1 MDRVEFG
8 IKLEQI
14 NKLRDK
20 GDYEAAA
27 KVVDTI
33 EWRKVKKWSELAVA
47 EDVYER
53 AGRLKDARNIC
64 VYAYNRNLGGKRL
77 IYKLTEISI
86 AIDDLDEADDLY
98 NEFVEAAPRDTEK
111 YILMYKLNKARKV
124 PVERLIE
131 ILEEYKQSELDEQ
144 YEYELAELYAQA
156 GRIDECIRECDDL
169 ILWFNEGEYVEKALR
184 LKSRYSVLT
193 KSQKAK
199 LDMIEEYRAAGMEYS
214 TIAPEYDSEPDI
226 EHEEIK
232 EPEPEEEY
240 KVQEKDYSIYDT
252 QNIQAQLAESM
263 AKILGGINGESE
275 AGEEE
280 PSAELTAE
288 AEAEP
293 SVESEPETEVEPT
306 AEAEPEA
313 DNEPTVEA
321 EPEADNEP
329 SAELTAEAEAEPS
342 AESEPEAEVEQ
353 SAESETEQEVEP
365 ETEAEAEPSVEAE
378 PEEKYKDLYEGIDE
392 PTKEIRINT
401 HHWNRYK
408 SVMVDDTKDPMT
420 AELPLPEG
428 ALPKYIVEKSETEG
442 ETDTNP
448 EFIIEDFETI
458 IEKQEEPPVSEEP
471 EEPEVSGAEED
482 DEYMVKLVEET
493 GEPDDNRDENTAET
507 TESVEEAVRKA
518 VMEPEAAEE
527 SEVIDG
533 QMDIMQWMESV
544 QDIAESD
551 DADEAVTAEEEPE
564 ETESEEEPVDEQVSD
579 DAEEEPVDEEQMI
592 NDAAEDAIN
601 DIAARLMA
609 EVQEELD
616 AREKEEALTAVT
628 EEEYVDD
635 TKVTDAA
642 DEMTATVEEEA
653 ESEAEEAEPAEE
665 EPEAESTEESEEEPE
680 AELTEESE
688 EEPEEAEPAEEEAE
702 DDEDNDYALKSS
714 ERRYLQKY
722 LFINGMEETAA
733 EIINNKKREAPDG
746 TSAHGNIV
754 VVGRAKTNKTDFAID
769 LFKALHA
776 DDSNKKLRIAKT
788 NAAAVNSKSILASV
802 DKIKGTT
809 LIIENAGQ
817 LTKESARELVQVME
831 GDTDS
836 MLVIIT
842 GEDYS
847 INRLFAEVPRLSEM
861 FSYRVEV
868 RRYSVNEL
876 VAAAK
881 DYAREKGYII
891 GEKALLKLYLLIGE
905 VDTGD
910 AAKAIESIR
919 GIVDNAIEH
928 SGRKGRRR
936 SSKKNGGLIMLKDKD
951 FV

>member
-27 KVVDTI
+27 KVVETI
-33 EWRKVKKWSELAVA
+33 EWRKVKKWSELAIA

-98 NEFVEAAPRDTEK
+98 NEYVEAAPRDTEK

-156 GRIDECIRECDDL
+156 GRIDECVRECDDL

-184 LKSRYSVLT
+184 LKNRYAKLT
-193 KSQKAK
+193 KSQQAK
-199 LDMIEEYRAAGMEYS
+199 LDMMEEYRAAGMEYS
-214 TIAPEYDSEPDI
+214 TVMPEYDSEPDI
-226 EHEEIK
+226 EHEEVK
-232 EPEPEEEY
+232 EPEPQEEY

-263 AKILGGINGESE
+263 AKILGGINGP
-275 AGEEE
+275 GEEE
-280 PSAELTAE
+280 AVEPEITDPGEEAVEPEITEPAGIEEPSETTEFVEPEEDTWEELEE
-288 AEAEP
+288 AEEPEEQLEAEKKP
-293 SVESEPETEVEPT
+293 EEPEEAEEQPEVEKESEPDSIE
-306 AEAEPEA
+306 
-313 DNEPTVEA
+313 D
-321 EPEADNEP
+321 
-329 SAELTAEAEAEPS
+329 
-342 AESEPEAEVEQ
+342 
-353 SAESETEQEVEP
+353 
-365 ETEAEAEPSVEAE
+365 
-378 PEEKYKDLYEGIDE
+378 KYKDIYEGIDE

-401 HHWNRYK
+401 HHWNRYR
-408 SVMVDDTKDPMT
+408 SVMEDDTKEPMT
-420 AELPLPEG
+420 ADVPLPEG
-428 ALPKYIVEKSETEG
+428 ALPKYIVEKSEMEG
-442 ETDTNP
+442 EAGTNP

-458 IEKQEEPPVSEEP
+458 IEKQEEPVEE
-471 EEPEVSGAEED
+471 ESVAEAAEPEED
-482 DEYMVKLVEET
+482 DEYMVRLVTEDDEPQEEPET
-493 GEPDDNRDENTAET
+493 NETEPE
-507 TESVEEAVRKA
+507 ESVEEAVQKA
-518 VMEPEAAEE
+518 VSEPAEPEE

-533 QMDIMQWMESV
+533 QMDIMQWMESL
-544 QDIAESD
+544 QDTVVEDTPETDAET
-551 DADEAVTAEEEPE
+551 EAAEPE
-564 ETESEEEPVDEQVSD
+564 EIPD
-579 DAEEEPVDEEQMI
+579 DEQMI

-609 EVQEELD
+609 EVREELD
-616 AREKEEALTAVT
+616 ARAGEEAPTMIA
-628 EEEYVDD
+628 EEEYIDD
-635 TKVTDAA
+635 EADDAGEIMA
-642 DEMTATVEEEA
+642 DDEAEEEFSEEEIAAYEEEHSAAEDEMTAAVE
-653 ESEAEEAEPAEE
+653 
-665 EPEAESTEESEEEPE
+665 
-680 AELTEESE
+680 
-688 EEPEEAEPAEEEAE
+688 
-702 DDEDNDYALKSS
+702 EDNDNDYVLKPS

-722 LFINGMEETAA
+722 LFISGMEETAA
-733 EIINNKKREAPDG
+733 EIINNKKREVPDG
-746 TSAHGNIV
+746 TSAHGNIA
-754 VVGRAKTNKTDFAID
+754 VVGRAKTDKTDFAID
-769 LFKALHA
+769 LFKALHSE
-776 DDSNKKLRIAKT
+776 DNNKKLRIAKT
-788 NAAAVNSKSILASV
+788 NAAAINSKSILASA
-802 DKIKGTT
+802 DKLKGIT

-817 LTKESARELVQVME
+817 LTKESARELAQVME
-831 GDTDS
+831 GDTES

-847 INRLFAEVPRLSEM
+847 INRVFAEVPDLSRM
-861 FSYRVEV
+861 FDYRVEV

-891 GEKALLKLYLLIGE
+891 GEKALLKLYLLAGG

-910 AAKAIESIR
+910 ATKAVESIR
-919 GIVDNAIEH
+919 EIVDDAIERG
-928 SGRKGRRR
+928 SRKGKRRTSR
-936 SSKKNGGLIMLKDKD
+936 KNGGLIILKDKD
-951 FV
+951 FIS

>member
-27 KVVDTI
+27 KVVETI
-33 EWRKVKKWSELAVA
+33 EWRKVKKWSELAIA

-156 GRIDECIRECDDL
+156 GRIDECVRECDDL

-184 LKSRYSVLT
+184 LKNRYAKLT
-193 KSQKAK
+193 KSQQAK
-199 LDMIEEYRAAGMEYS
+199 LDMMEEYRAAGMEYS
-214 TIAPEYDSEPDI
+214 TVMPEYDSEPDI
-226 EHEEIK
+226 EHEEVK
-232 EPEPEEEY
+232 EPEPQEEY

-263 AKILGGINGESE
+263 AKILGGINGP
-275 AGEEE
+275 GEEE
-280 PSAELTAE
+280 AVEPEITDPGEEAVEPEITDPAGIEEPSETTEFVEPEEDTWEEPEE
-288 AEAEP
+288 AEEPEEQPEAEEEP
-293 SVESEPETEVEPT
+293 EEQPEEEKEPEEAEEQPEVEKESEPDSIE
-306 AEAEPEA
+306 
-313 DNEPTVEA
+313 D
-321 EPEADNEP
+321 
-329 SAELTAEAEAEPS
+329 
-342 AESEPEAEVEQ
+342 
-353 SAESETEQEVEP
+353 
-365 ETEAEAEPSVEAE
+365 
-378 PEEKYKDLYEGIDE
+378 KHKDIYEGIDE

-401 HHWNRYK
+401 HHWNRYR
-408 SVMVDDTKDPMT
+408 SVMEDDTKEPMT
-420 AELPLPEG
+420 ADVPLPEG
-428 ALPKYIVEKSETEG
+428 ALPKYIVEKSEMEG
-442 ETDTNP
+442 EAGTNP

-458 IEKQEEPPVSEEP
+458 IEKQEEPVEE
-471 EEPEVSGAEED
+471 ESVAEAAEPEED
-482 DEYMVKLVEET
+482 DEYMVRLVTEDDEPQEEPET
-493 GEPDDNRDENTAET
+493 DETEPE
-507 TESVEEAVRKA
+507 ESVEEAVKKA
-518 VMEPEAAEE
+518 VSEPAEPEE

-533 QMDIMQWMESV
+533 QMDIMQWMESM
-544 QDIAESD
+544 QDTVVEDTPETDTETKA
-551 DADEAVTAEEEPE
+551 AEPE
-564 ETESEEEPVDEQVSD
+564 EIPD
-579 DAEEEPVDEEQMI
+579 DEQMI

-609 EVQEELD
+609 EVREELD
-616 AREKEEALTAVT
+616 ARAGEEAPTMIA
-628 EEEYVDD
+628 EEEYIDD
-635 TKVTDAA
+635 EADDAGEIMA
-642 DEMTATVEEEA
+642 DDEAEEEFSEEEIAAYEEEHSAAEDEITAVAEDEMTAAVE
-653 ESEAEEAEPAEE
+653 
-665 EPEAESTEESEEEPE
+665 
-680 AELTEESE
+680 
-688 EEPEEAEPAEEEAE
+688 
-702 DDEDNDYALKSS
+702 EDNDNDYVLKPS

-722 LFINGMEETAA
+722 LFISGMEETAA
-733 EIINNKKREAPDG
+733 EIINNKKREVPDG
-746 TSAHGNIV
+746 TSAHGNIA
-754 VVGRAKTNKTDFAID
+754 VVGRAKTDKTDFAID
-769 LFKALHA
+769 LFKALHSE
-776 DDSNKKLRIAKT
+776 DNNKKLRIAKT
-788 NAAAVNSKSILASV
+788 NAAAINSKSILASA
-802 DKIKGTT
+802 DKLKGIT

-817 LTKESARELVQVME
+817 LTKESARELAQVME
-831 GDTDS
+831 GDTES

-847 INRLFAEVPRLSEM
+847 INRVFAEVPDLSRM
-861 FSYRVEV
+861 FDYRVEV

-891 GEKALLKLYLLIGE
+891 GEKALLKLYLLAGGI
-905 VDTGD
+905 DTGD
-910 AAKAIESIR
+910 ATKAVESIR
-919 GIVDNAIEH
+919 EIVDDAIERG
-928 SGRKGRRR
+928 SRKGKRRTSR
-936 SSKKNGGLIMLKDKD
+936 KNGGLIILKDKD
-951 FV
+951 FIS

>member
-27 KVVDTI
+27 KVVETI
-33 EWRKVKKWSELAVA
+33 EWRKVKKWSELAIA

-156 GRIDECIRECDDL
+156 GRIDECVRECDDL

-184 LKSRYSVLT
+184 LKNRYAKLT
-193 KSQKAK
+193 KSQQAK
-199 LDMIEEYRAAGMEYS
+199 LDMMEEYRAAGMEYS
-214 TIAPEYDSEPDI
+214 TVMPEYDSEPDI
-226 EHEEIK
+226 EHEEVK
-232 EPEPEEEY
+232 EPEPQEEY

-263 AKILGGINGESE
+263 AKILGGINGPGEESVE
-275 AGEEE
+275 PTITEPGEESVEPEITEPAGIEE
-280 PSAELTAE
+280 PSETTEFVEPEEDTWEEPEVAEEPEEQPE
-288 AEAEP
+288 AEKEPEEAEEQP
-293 SVESEPETEVEPT
+293 EVEKESEPDSIE
-306 AEAEPEA
+306 
-313 DNEPTVEA
+313 D
-321 EPEADNEP
+321 
-329 SAELTAEAEAEPS
+329 
-342 AESEPEAEVEQ
+342 
-353 SAESETEQEVEP
+353 
-365 ETEAEAEPSVEAE
+365 
-378 PEEKYKDLYEGIDE
+378 KYKDIYEGIDE

-401 HHWNRYK
+401 HHWNRYR
-408 SVMVDDTKDPMT
+408 SVMEDDTKEPMT
-420 AELPLPEG
+420 ADVPLPEG
-428 ALPKYIVEKSETEG
+428 ALPKYIVEKSEMEG
-442 ETDTNP
+442 EAGTNP

-458 IEKQEEPPVSEEP
+458 IEKQEEPVEE
-471 EEPEVSGAEED
+471 ESVAEAAEPEED
-482 DEYMVKLVEET
+482 DEYMVRLVTEDDEPQEEPET
-493 GEPDDNRDENTAET
+493 DETEPE
-507 TESVEEAVRKA
+507 ESVEEAVKKA
-518 VMEPEAAEE
+518 VSEPAEPEE

-533 QMDIMQWMESV
+533 QMDIMQWMESM
-544 QDIAESD
+544 QDTVREDTPETDTETETEDVPEADIETEAAESD
-551 DADEAVTAEEEPE
+551 KISD
-564 ETESEEEPVDEQVSD
+564 DEQLID
-579 DAEEEPVDEEQMI
+579 
-592 NDAAEDAIN
+592 DAAEDAIN

-609 EVQEELD
+609 EVREELD
-616 AREKEEALTAVT
+616 ARAGEEAPTMIA
-628 EEEYVDD
+628 EEEYIDD
-635 TKVTDAA
+635 EADDAGEIMA
-642 DEMTATVEEEA
+642 DDEAEEEFSEEEIAAYEEEHSAVEDEITAVAEDEMTAAVE
-653 ESEAEEAEPAEE
+653 
-665 EPEAESTEESEEEPE
+665 
-680 AELTEESE
+680 
-688 EEPEEAEPAEEEAE
+688 
-702 DDEDNDYALKSS
+702 EDNDNDYVLKSS

-722 LFINGMEETAA
+722 LFISGMEETAA
-733 EIINNKKREAPDG
+733 EIINNKKREVPDG
-746 TSAHGNIV
+746 TSAHGNIA
-754 VVGRAKTNKTDFAID
+754 VVGRAKTDKTDFAID
-769 LFKALHA
+769 LFKALHSE
-776 DDSNKKLRIAKT
+776 DNNKKLRIAKT
-788 NAAAVNSKSILASV
+788 NAAAINSKSILASA
-802 DKIKGTT
+802 DKLKGIT

-817 LTKESARELVQVME
+817 LTKESARELAQVME
-831 GDTDS
+831 GDTES

-847 INRLFAEVPRLSEM
+847 INRVFAEVPDLSRM
-861 FSYRVEV
+861 FDYRVEV

-891 GEKALLKLYLLIGE
+891 GEKALLKLYLLAGG

-910 AAKAIESIR
+910 ATKAVESIR
-919 GIVDNAIEH
+919 EIVDDAIERG
-928 SGRKGRRR
+928 SRKGKRRTSR
-936 SSKKNGGLIMLKDKD
+936 KNGGLITLKDKD
-951 FV
+951 FIS

>member
-27 KVVDTI
+27 KVVETI
-33 EWRKVKKWSELAVA
+33 EWRKVKKWSELAIA

-156 GRIDECIRECDDL
+156 GRIEECVRECDDL

-184 LKSRYSVLT
+184 LKNRYAKLT
-193 KSQKAK
+193 KSQQAK
-199 LDMIEEYRAAGMEYS
+199 LDMMEEYRAAGMEYS
-214 TIAPEYDSEPDI
+214 TVMPEYDSEPDI
-226 EHEEIK
+226 EHEEVK
-232 EPEPEEEY
+232 EPEPQEEY

-263 AKILGGINGESE
+263 AKILGGINGPGEESVE
-275 AGEEE
+275 PTITEPGEESVEPEITEPAGIEE
-280 PSAELTAE
+280 PSETTEFVEPEEDTWEEPEE
-288 AEAEP
+288 AEEPEEQPEAEKEP
-293 SVESEPETEVEPT
+293 EEAEEQPEVEKESEPDSIE
-306 AEAEPEA
+306 
-313 DNEPTVEA
+313 D
-321 EPEADNEP
+321 
-329 SAELTAEAEAEPS
+329 
-342 AESEPEAEVEQ
+342 
-353 SAESETEQEVEP
+353 
-365 ETEAEAEPSVEAE
+365 
-378 PEEKYKDLYEGIDE
+378 KYKDIYEGIDE

-401 HHWNRYK
+401 HHWNRYR
-408 SVMVDDTKDPMT
+408 SVMEDDTKEPMT
-420 AELPLPEG
+420 ADVPLPEG
-428 ALPKYIVEKSETEG
+428 ALPKYIVEKSEMEG
-442 ETDTNP
+442 EAGTNP

-458 IEKQEEPPVSEEP
+458 IEKQEEPVEE
-471 EEPEVSGAEED
+471 ESVAEAAEPEED
-482 DEYMVKLVEET
+482 DEYMVRLVTEDDEPQEEPET
-493 GEPDDNRDENTAET
+493 DETEPE
-507 TESVEEAVRKA
+507 ESVEEAVQKA
-518 VMEPEAAEE
+518 VSEPAEPEE

-533 QMDIMQWMESV
+533 QMDIMQWMESM
-544 QDIAESD
+544 QDTVGEDTPETDTETETEDVPEADIETEAAESD
-551 DADEAVTAEEEPE
+551 KI
-564 ETESEEEPVDEQVSD
+564 SD
-579 DAEEEPVDEEQMI
+579 DEQMI

-609 EVQEELD
+609 EVREELD
-616 AREKEEALTAVT
+616 ARAGEEAPTMIA
-628 EEEYVDD
+628 EEEYIDD
-635 TKVTDAA
+635 EADDAGEIMA
-642 DEMTATVEEEA
+642 DD
-653 ESEAEEAEPAEE
+653 EAEEEF
-665 EPEAESTEESEEEPE
+665 SEEEI
-680 AELTEESE
+680 AAYE
-688 EEPEEAEPAEEEAE
+688 EEHSAAE
-702 DDEDNDYALKSS
+702 DEITAAVEDEITAVVEEDNDNDYVLKPS

-733 EIINNKKREAPDG
+733 EIINNKKREVPDG
-746 TSAHGNIV
+746 TSAHGNIA
-754 VVGRAKTNKTDFAID
+754 VVGRAKTDKTDFAID
-769 LFKALHA
+769 LFKALHSE
-776 DDSNKKLRIAKT
+776 DNNKKLRIAKT
-788 NAAAVNSKSILASV
+788 NAAAINSKSILASA
-802 DKIKGTT
+802 DKLKGIT

-817 LTKESARELVQVME
+817 LTKESARELAQVME
-831 GDTDS
+831 GDTES

-847 INRLFAEVPRLSEM
+847 INRVFAEVPDLSRM
-861 FSYRVEV
+861 FDYRVEV

-891 GEKALLKLYLLIGE
+891 GEKALLKLYLLAGGI
-905 VDTGD
+905 DTGD
-910 AAKAIESIR
+910 ATKAVENIREIVDDAIER
-919 GIVDNAIEH
+919 G
-928 SGRKGRRR
+928 SRKGKRRTSR
-936 SSKKNGGLIMLKDKD
+936 KNGGLIILKDKD
-951 FV
+951 FIS

>member
-27 KVVDTI
+27 KVVETI
-33 EWRKVKKWSELAVA
+33 EWRKVKKWSELAIA

-156 GRIDECIRECDDL
+156 GRIEECVRECDDL

-184 LKSRYSVLT
+184 LKNRYAKLT
-193 KSQKAK
+193 KSQQAK
-199 LDMIEEYRAAGMEYS
+199 LDMMEEYRAAGMEYS
-214 TIAPEYDSEPDI
+214 TVMEYDSEPDI
-226 EHEEIK
+226 EHEEVK
-232 EPEPEEEY
+232 EPEPQEEY

-263 AKILGGINGESE
+263 AKILGGINGP
-275 AGEEE
+275 GEEE
-280 PSAELTAE
+280 AVEPGITEPAGIEEPSETTEAVEPSETTEFVEPEEDTWEEPEE
-288 AEAEP
+288 AEEPEEQPEAEKEP
-293 SVESEPETEVEPT
+293 EEAEEQPEVEKESEPDSIE
-306 AEAEPEA
+306 
-313 DNEPTVEA
+313 D
-321 EPEADNEP
+321 
-329 SAELTAEAEAEPS
+329 
-342 AESEPEAEVEQ
+342 
-353 SAESETEQEVEP
+353 
-365 ETEAEAEPSVEAE
+365 
-378 PEEKYKDLYEGIDE
+378 KYKDIYEGIDE

-401 HHWNRYK
+401 HHWNRYR
-408 SVMVDDTKDPMT
+408 SVMEDDTKEPMT
-420 AELPLPEG
+420 ADVPLPEG
-428 ALPKYIVEKSETEG
+428 ALPKYIVEKSEMEG
-442 ETDTNP
+442 EAGTNP

-458 IEKQEEPPVSEEP
+458 IEKQEKPVEEENVAEAAEP
-471 EEPEVSGAEED
+471 EED
-482 DEYMVKLVEET
+482 DEYMVRLVTEDDEPQEKPETDETEPEE
-493 GEPDDNRDENTAET
+493 
-507 TESVEEAVRKA
+507 SLEEAVKKT
-518 VMEPEAAEE
+518 VSEAAEPEE

-533 QMDIMQWMESV
+533 QMDIMQWMESM
-544 QDIAESD
+544 QDTAVED
-551 DADEAVTAEEEPE
+551 TPETDTETEAAEPE
-564 ETESEEEPVDEQVSD
+564 KIPD
-579 DAEEEPVDEEQMI
+579 DEQMI

-609 EVQEELD
+609 EVREELD
-616 AREKEEALTAVT
+616 ARAGEEAPTMIA
-628 EEEYVDD
+628 EEEYIDD
-635 TKVTDAA
+635 EADDAGEIMA
-642 DEMTATVEEEA
+642 DDEAEEEFSEEEIAAYEEEHSAVEDEITAAAEDEMTAAVE
-653 ESEAEEAEPAEE
+653 
-665 EPEAESTEESEEEPE
+665 
-680 AELTEESE
+680 
-688 EEPEEAEPAEEEAE
+688 
-702 DDEDNDYALKSS
+702 EDNDNDYVLKPS

-722 LFINGMEETAA
+722 LFISGMEETAA
-733 EIINNKKREAPDG
+733 EIINNKKREVPDG
-746 TSAHGNIV
+746 TSAHGNIA
-754 VVGRAKTNKTDFAID
+754 VVGRAKTDKTDFAID
-769 LFKALHA
+769 LFKALHSE
-776 DDSNKKLRIAKT
+776 DNNKKLRIAKT
-788 NAAAVNSKSILASV
+788 NAAAINSKSILASA
-802 DKIKGTT
+802 DKLKGIT

-817 LTKESARELVQVME
+817 LTKESARELAQVME
-831 GDTDS
+831 GDTES

-847 INRLFAEVPRLSEM
+847 INRVFTEVPDLSRM
-861 FSYRVEV
+861 FDYRVEV

-891 GEKALLKLYLLIGE
+891 GEKALLKLYLLAGGI
-905 VDTGD
+905 DTGD
-910 AAKAIESIR
+910 ATKAVESIR
-919 GIVDNAIEH
+919 EIVDDAIERG
-928 SGRKGRRR
+928 SRKGKRRTSR
-936 SSKKNGGLIMLKDKD
+936 KNGGLIILKDKD
-951 FV
+951 FIS

>member
-27 KVVDTI
+27 KVVETI
-33 EWRKVKKWSELAVA
+33 EWRKVKKWSELAIA

-156 GRIDECIRECDDL
+156 GRIDECVRECDDL

-184 LKSRYSVLT
+184 LKNRYAKLT
-193 KSQKAK
+193 KSQQAK
-199 LDMIEEYRAAGMEYS
+199 LDMMEEYRAAGMEYS
-214 TIAPEYDSEPDI
+214 TVMPEYDSEPDI
-226 EHEEIK
+226 EHEEVK
-232 EPEPEEEY
+232 EPEPQEEY

-263 AKILGGINGESE
+263 AKILGGINGP
-275 AGEEE
+275 GEEE
-280 PSAELTAE
+280 AVEPEITGQGEEAVEPEITEPAGIEEPSETTEFVEPEEDTWEEPEE
-288 AEAEP
+288 AEEPEEQPEAEEEP
-293 SVESEPETEVEPT
+293 EEQPEEEKEPEEPEEAEEQPEAEKESEPDSIE
-306 AEAEPEA
+306 
-313 DNEPTVEA
+313 D
-321 EPEADNEP
+321 
-329 SAELTAEAEAEPS
+329 
-342 AESEPEAEVEQ
+342 
-353 SAESETEQEVEP
+353 
-365 ETEAEAEPSVEAE
+365 
-378 PEEKYKDLYEGIDE
+378 KYKDIYEGIDE

-401 HHWNRYK
+401 HHWNRYR
-408 SVMVDDTKDPMT
+408 SVMEDDTKEPMT
-420 AELPLPEG
+420 ADVPLPEG
-428 ALPKYIVEKSETEG
+428 ALPKYIVEKSEMEG
-442 ETDTNP
+442 EAGTNP

-458 IEKQEEPPVSEEP
+458 IENREEPVEE
-471 EEPEVSGAEED
+471 ESVAEAAEPEED
-482 DEYMVKLVEET
+482 DEYMVRLVTEDDEPQEEPET
-493 GEPDDNRDENTAET
+493 NETEPE
-507 TESVEEAVRKA
+507 ESVEEAVKKA
-518 VMEPEAAEE
+518 VSEPAEPEE

-533 QMDIMQWMESV
+533 QMDIMQWMESM
-544 QDIAESD
+544 QDTVVEDTPETDTETKA
-551 DADEAVTAEEEPE
+551 AEPE
-564 ETESEEEPVDEQVSD
+564 EIPD
-579 DAEEEPVDEEQMI
+579 DEQMI

-609 EVQEELD
+609 EVREELD
-616 AREKEEALTAVT
+616 ARAGEEAPTMIA
-628 EEEYVDD
+628 EEEYIDD
-635 TKVTDAA
+635 EADDAGEIMA
-642 DEMTATVEEEA
+642 DDEAEEEFSEEEIAAYEEEHSAAEDEITAAAEDEMTAAVE
-653 ESEAEEAEPAEE
+653 
-665 EPEAESTEESEEEPE
+665 
-680 AELTEESE
+680 
-688 EEPEEAEPAEEEAE
+688 
-702 DDEDNDYALKSS
+702 EDNDNDYVLKPS

-722 LFINGMEETAA
+722 LFISGMEETAA
-733 EIINNKKREAPDG
+733 EIINNKKREVPDG
-746 TSAHGNIV
+746 TSAHGNIA
-754 VVGRAKTNKTDFAID
+754 VVGRTKTDKTDFAID
-769 LFKALHA
+769 LFKALHSE
-776 DDSNKKLRIAKT
+776 DNNKKLRIAKT
-788 NAAAVNSKSILASV
+788 NAAAINSKSILASA
-802 DKIKGTT
+802 DKLKGIT

-817 LTKESARELVQVME
+817 LTKESARELAQVME
-831 GDTDS
+831 GDTES

-847 INRLFAEVPRLSEM
+847 INRVFAEVPDLSRM
-861 FSYRVEV
+861 FDYRVEV

-891 GEKALLKLYLLIGE
+891 GEKALLKLYLLAGG

-910 AAKAIESIR
+910 ATKAVESIR
-919 GIVDNAIEH
+919 EIVDDAIERG
-928 SGRKGRRR
+928 SRKGKRRTSR
-936 SSKKNGGLIMLKDKD
+936 KNGGLIILKDKD
-951 FV
+951 FIS

>member
-27 KVVDTI
+27 KVVETI
-33 EWRKVKKWSELAVA
+33 EWRKVKKWSELAIA

-156 GRIDECIRECDDL
+156 GRIEECVRECDDL

-184 LKSRYSVLT
+184 LKNRYAKLT
-193 KSQKAK
+193 KSQQAK
-199 LDMIEEYRAAGMEYS
+199 LDMMEEYRAAGMEYS
-214 TIAPEYDSEPDI
+214 TVMPEYDSEPDI
-226 EHEEIK
+226 EHEEVK
-232 EPEPEEEY
+232 EPEPQEEY

-263 AKILGGINGESE
+263 AKILGGINGPGEESVE
-275 AGEEE
+275 PTITEPGEESVEPEITEPAGIEE
-280 PSAELTAE
+280 PSETTEFVEPEEDTWEEPEE
-288 AEAEP
+288 AEEPEEQPEAEKEP
-293 SVESEPETEVEPT
+293 EEAEEQPEVEKESEPDSIE
-306 AEAEPEA
+306 
-313 DNEPTVEA
+313 D
-321 EPEADNEP
+321 
-329 SAELTAEAEAEPS
+329 
-342 AESEPEAEVEQ
+342 
-353 SAESETEQEVEP
+353 
-365 ETEAEAEPSVEAE
+365 
-378 PEEKYKDLYEGIDE
+378 KYKDIYEGIDE

-401 HHWNRYK
+401 HHWNRYR
-408 SVMVDDTKDPMT
+408 SVMEDDTKEPMT
-420 AELPLPEG
+420 ADVPLPEG
-428 ALPKYIVEKSETEG
+428 ALPKYIVEKSEMEG
-442 ETDTNP
+442 EAGTNP

-458 IEKQEEPPVSEEP
+458 IEKQEEPVEE
-471 EEPEVSGAEED
+471 ESVAEAAEPEED
-482 DEYMVKLVEET
+482 DEYMVRLVTEDDEPQEEPET
-493 GEPDDNRDENTAET
+493 DETEPE
-507 TESVEEAVRKA
+507 ESVEEAVKKA
-518 VMEPEAAEE
+518 VSEPAEPEE

-533 QMDIMQWMESV
+533 QMDIMQWMESM
-544 QDIAESD
+544 QDTVGED
-551 DADEAVTAEEEPE
+551 TLETDTETETEDVPEADIETEAAEPE
-564 ETESEEEPVDEQVSD
+564 EIPD
-579 DAEEEPVDEEQMI
+579 DEQMI

-609 EVQEELD
+609 EVREELD
-616 AREKEEALTAVT
+616 ARAGEEAPTMIA
-628 EEEYVDD
+628 EEEYIDD
-635 TKVTDAA
+635 EADDAGEIMA
-642 DEMTATVEEEA
+642 DD
-653 ESEAEEAEPAEE
+653 EAEEEF
-665 EPEAESTEESEEEPE
+665 SEEEI
-680 AELTEESE
+680 AAYEEGHS
-688 EEPEEAEPAEEEAE
+688 AVE
-702 DDEDNDYALKSS
+702 DEITAAVEDEITAVVEEDNDNDYVLKPS

-733 EIINNKKREAPDG
+733 EIINNKKREVPDG
-746 TSAHGNIV
+746 TSAHGNIA
-754 VVGRAKTNKTDFAID
+754 VVGRAKTDKTDFAID
-769 LFKALHA
+769 LFKALHSE
-776 DDSNKKLRIAKT
+776 DNNKKLRIAKT
-788 NAAAVNSKSILASV
+788 NAAAINSKSILASA
-802 DKIKGTT
+802 DKLKGIT

-817 LTKESARELVQVME
+817 LTKESARELAQVME
-831 GDTDS
+831 GDTES

-847 INRLFAEVPRLSEM
+847 INRVFAEVPDLSRM
-861 FSYRVEV
+861 FDYRVEV

-891 GEKALLKLYLLIGE
+891 GEKALLKLYLLAGGI
-905 VDTGD
+905 DTGD
-910 AAKAIESIR
+910 ATKAVESIR
-919 GIVDNAIEH
+919 EIVDDAIERG
-928 SGRKGRRR
+928 SRKGKRRTSR
-936 SSKKNGGLIMLKDKD
+936 KNGGLIILKDKD
-951 FV
+951 FIS

>member
-27 KVVDTI
+27 KVVETI
-33 EWRKVKKWSELAVA
+33 EWRKVKKWSELAIA

-156 GRIDECIRECDDL
+156 GRIDECVRECDDL

-184 LKSRYSVLT
+184 LKNRYAKLT
-193 KSQKAK
+193 KSQQAK
-199 LDMIEEYRAAGMEYS
+199 LDMMEEYRAAGMEYS
-214 TIAPEYDSEPDI
+214 TVMPEYDSEPDI
-226 EHEEIK
+226 EHEEVK
-232 EPEPEEEY
+232 EPEPQEEY

-263 AKILGGINGESE
+263 AKILGGINGP
-275 AGEEE
+275 GEEE
-280 PSAELTAE
+280 AVEPEITGQGEEAVEPEITEPAGIEEPSETTEFVEPEEDTWEEPEE
-288 AEAEP
+288 AEEPEEQPEAEEEP
-293 SVESEPETEVEPT
+293 EEQPEAEKEPEEPEEAEEQPEVEKESEPDSIE
-306 AEAEPEA
+306 
-313 DNEPTVEA
+313 D
-321 EPEADNEP
+321 
-329 SAELTAEAEAEPS
+329 
-342 AESEPEAEVEQ
+342 
-353 SAESETEQEVEP
+353 
-365 ETEAEAEPSVEAE
+365 
-378 PEEKYKDLYEGIDE
+378 KYKDIYEGIDE

-401 HHWNRYK
+401 HHWNRYR
-408 SVMVDDTKDPMT
+408 SVMEDDTKEPMT
-420 AELPLPEG
+420 ADVPLPEG
-428 ALPKYIVEKSETEG
+428 ALPKYIVEKSEMEG
-442 ETDTNP
+442 EAGTNP

-458 IEKQEEPPVSEEP
+458 IENREEPVEE
-471 EEPEVSGAEED
+471 ESVAEAAEPEED
-482 DEYMVKLVEET
+482 DEYMVRLVTEDDEPQEEPET
-493 GEPDDNRDENTAET
+493 DETEPE
-507 TESVEEAVRKA
+507 ESVEEAVKKA
-518 VMEPEAAEE
+518 VSEPAEPEE

-533 QMDIMQWMESV
+533 QMDIMQWMESM
-544 QDIAESD
+544 QDTVVEDTPETDTETKA
-551 DADEAVTAEEEPE
+551 AEPE
-564 ETESEEEPVDEQVSD
+564 EIPD
-579 DAEEEPVDEEQMI
+579 DEQMI

-609 EVQEELD
+609 EVREELD
-616 AREKEEALTAVT
+616 ARAGEEAPTMIA
-628 EEEYVDD
+628 EEEYIDD
-635 TKVTDAA
+635 EADDAGEIMA
-642 DEMTATVEEEA
+642 DDEAEEEFSEEEIAAYEEEHSAAEDEMTAAVE
-653 ESEAEEAEPAEE
+653 
-665 EPEAESTEESEEEPE
+665 
-680 AELTEESE
+680 
-688 EEPEEAEPAEEEAE
+688 
-702 DDEDNDYALKSS
+702 EDNDNDYVLKPS

-722 LFINGMEETAA
+722 LFISGMEETAA
-733 EIINNKKREAPDG
+733 EIINNKKREVPDG
-746 TSAHGNIV
+746 TSAHGNIA
-754 VVGRAKTNKTDFAID
+754 VVGRAKTDKTDFAID
-769 LFKALHA
+769 LFKALHSE
-776 DDSNKKLRIAKT
+776 DNNKKLRIAKT
-788 NAAAVNSKSILASV
+788 NAAAINSKSILASA
-802 DKIKGTT
+802 DKLKGIT

-817 LTKESARELVQVME
+817 LTKESARELAQVMG
-831 GDTDS
+831 GDTES

-847 INRLFAEVPRLSEM
+847 INRVFAEVPDLSRM
-861 FSYRVEV
+861 FDYRVEV

-891 GEKALLKLYLLIGE
+891 GEKALLKLYLLAGGI
-905 VDTGD
+905 DTGD
-910 AAKAIESIR
+910 ATKAVESIR
-919 GIVDNAIEH
+919 EIVDDAIERG
-928 SGRKGRRR
+928 SRKGKRRTSR
-936 SSKKNGGLIMLKDKD
+936 KNGGLIILKDKD
-951 FV
+951 FIS

>member
-27 KVVDTI
+27 KVVETI
-33 EWRKVKKWSELAVA
+33 EWRKVKKWSELAIA

-156 GRIDECIRECDDL
+156 GRIGECVRECDDL

-184 LKSRYSVLT
+184 LKNRYAKLT
-193 KSQKAK
+193 KSQQAK
-199 LDMIEEYRAAGMEYS
+199 LDMMEEYRAAGMEYS
-214 TIAPEYDSEPDI
+214 TVMPEYDSEPDI
-226 EHEEIK
+226 EHEEVK
-232 EPEPEEEY
+232 EPEPQEEY

-263 AKILGGINGESE
+263 AKILGGINGP
-275 AGEEE
+275 GEEE
-280 PSAELTAE
+280 AVEPEITGQGEEAVEPEITEPAGIEEPSETTEFMEPEEDTWEEPEE
-288 AEAEP
+288 AEEPEEQPEAEEEP
-293 SVESEPETEVEPT
+293 EEQPEEEKEPEEPEEAEEQPEAEKESEPDSIE
-306 AEAEPEA
+306 
-313 DNEPTVEA
+313 D
-321 EPEADNEP
+321 
-329 SAELTAEAEAEPS
+329 
-342 AESEPEAEVEQ
+342 
-353 SAESETEQEVEP
+353 
-365 ETEAEAEPSVEAE
+365 
-378 PEEKYKDLYEGIDE
+378 KYKDIYEGIDE

-401 HHWNRYK
+401 HHWNRYR
-408 SVMVDDTKDPMT
+408 SVMEDDTKEPMT
-420 AELPLPEG
+420 ADVPLPEG
-428 ALPKYIVEKSETEG
+428 ALPKYIVEKSEMEG
-442 ETDTNP
+442 EAGTNP

-458 IEKQEEPPVSEEP
+458 IENREEPVEE
-471 EEPEVSGAEED
+471 ESVAEAAEPEED
-482 DEYMVKLVEET
+482 DEYMVRLVTEDDEPQEEPET
-493 GEPDDNRDENTAET
+493 NETEPE
-507 TESVEEAVRKA
+507 ESVEEAVKKA
-518 VMEPEAAEE
+518 VSEPAEPEE

-533 QMDIMQWMESV
+533 QMDIMQWMESM
-544 QDIAESD
+544 QDTVVEDTPETDTETKA
-551 DADEAVTAEEEPE
+551 AEPE
-564 ETESEEEPVDEQVSD
+564 EIPD
-579 DAEEEPVDEEQMI
+579 DEQMI

-609 EVQEELD
+609 EVREELD
-616 AREKEEALTAVT
+616 ARAGEEAPTMIA
-628 EEEYVDD
+628 EEEYIDD
-635 TKVTDAA
+635 EADDAGEIMA
-642 DEMTATVEEEA
+642 DDEAEEEFSEEEIAAYEEEHSAAEDEMTAAVE
-653 ESEAEEAEPAEE
+653 
-665 EPEAESTEESEEEPE
+665 
-680 AELTEESE
+680 
-688 EEPEEAEPAEEEAE
+688 
-702 DDEDNDYALKSS
+702 EDNDNDYVLKPS

-722 LFINGMEETAA
+722 LFISGMEETAA
-733 EIINNKKREAPDG
+733 EIINNKKREVPDG
-746 TSAHGNIV
+746 TSAHGNIA
-754 VVGRAKTNKTDFAID
+754 VVGRAKTDKTDFAID
-769 LFKALHA
+769 LFKALHSE
-776 DDSNKKLRIAKT
+776 DNNKKLRIAKT
-788 NAAAVNSKSILASV
+788 NAAAINSKSILASA
-802 DKIKGTT
+802 DKLKGIT

-817 LTKESARELVQVME
+817 LTKESARELAQVME
-831 GDTDS
+831 GDTES

-847 INRLFAEVPRLSEM
+847 INRVFAEVPDLSRM
-861 FSYRVEV
+861 FDYRVEV

-891 GEKALLKLYLLIGE
+891 GEKALLKLYLLAGG

-910 AAKAIESIR
+910 ATKAVESIR
-919 GIVDNAIEH
+919 EIVDDAIERG
-928 SGRKGRRR
+928 SRKGKRRTSR
-936 SSKKNGGLIMLKDKD
+936 KNGGLIILKDKD
-951 FV
+951 FIS

>member
-27 KVVDTI
+27 KVVETI
-33 EWRKVKKWSELAVA
+33 EWRKVKKWSELAIA

-156 GRIDECIRECDDL
+156 GRIDECVRECDDL

-184 LKSRYSVLT
+184 LKNRYAKLT
-193 KSQKAK
+193 KSQQAK
-199 LDMIEEYRAAGMEYS
+199 LDMMEEYRAAGMEYS
-214 TIAPEYDSEPDI
+214 TVMPEYDSEPDI
-226 EHEEIK
+226 EHEEVK
-232 EPEPEEEY
+232 EPEPQEEY

-263 AKILGGINGESE
+263 AKILGGINGPGEE
-275 AGEEE
+275 AAEPEITEPAGIEE
-280 PSAELTAE
+280 PSETTEAVEPSETTEFVEPEEDTWEEPEE
-288 AEAEP
+288 AEEPEEQPEAEKEP
-293 SVESEPETEVEPT
+293 EEAEEQPEVEKESEPDSIE
-306 AEAEPEA
+306 
-313 DNEPTVEA
+313 D
-321 EPEADNEP
+321 
-329 SAELTAEAEAEPS
+329 
-342 AESEPEAEVEQ
+342 
-353 SAESETEQEVEP
+353 
-365 ETEAEAEPSVEAE
+365 
-378 PEEKYKDLYEGIDE
+378 KYKDIYEGIDE

-401 HHWNRYK
+401 HHWNRYR
-408 SVMVDDTKDPMT
+408 SVMEDDTKEPMT
-420 AELPLPEG
+420 ADVPLPEG
-428 ALPKYIVEKSETEG
+428 ALPKYIVEKSEMEG
-442 ETDTNP
+442 EAGTNP
-448 EFIIEDFETI
+448 ELIIEDFETI
-458 IEKQEEPPVSEEP
+458 IEKQEEPVEE
-471 EEPEVSGAEED
+471 ESVAEAAEPEED
-482 DEYMVKLVEET
+482 DEYMVRLVTEDDEPQEEPET
-493 GEPDDNRDENTAET
+493 DETEPE
-507 TESVEEAVRKA
+507 ESVEEAVKKA
-518 VMEPEAAEE
+518 VSEPAEPEE

-533 QMDIMQWMESV
+533 QMDIMQWMESM
-544 QDIAESD
+544 QDTVGEDTLETDTETETEDVPEADIETEAAESD
-551 DADEAVTAEEEPE
+551 KISD
-564 ETESEEEPVDEQVSD
+564 DEQLID
-579 DAEEEPVDEEQMI
+579 
-592 NDAAEDAIN
+592 DAAEDAIN

-609 EVQEELD
+609 EVREELD
-616 AREKEEALTAVT
+616 ARAGEEAPTMIA
-628 EEEYVDD
+628 EEEYIDD
-635 TKVTDAA
+635 EADDAGEIMA
-642 DEMTATVEEEA
+642 DD
-653 ESEAEEAEPAEE
+653 EAEEEF
-665 EPEAESTEESEEEPE
+665 SEEEI
-680 AELTEESE
+680 AAYE
-688 EEPEEAEPAEEEAE
+688 EEHSAVE
-702 DDEDNDYALKSS
+702 DEITAAVEDEITAVVEEDNDNDYVLKPS

-733 EIINNKKREAPDG
+733 EIINNKKREVPDG
-746 TSAHGNIV
+746 TSAHGNIA
-754 VVGRAKTNKTDFAID
+754 VVGRAKTDKTDFAID
-769 LFKALHA
+769 LFKALHSE
-776 DDSNKKLRIAKT
+776 DNNKKLRIAKT
-788 NAAAVNSKSILASV
+788 NAAAINSKSILASA
-802 DKIKGTT
+802 DKLKGIT

-817 LTKESARELVQVME
+817 LTKESARELAQVME
-831 GDTDS
+831 GDTES

-847 INRLFAEVPRLSEM
+847 INRVFAEVPDLSRM
-861 FSYRVEV
+861 FDYRVEV

-891 GEKALLKLYLLIGE
+891 GEKALLKLYLLAGG

-910 AAKAIESIR
+910 ATKAVESIR
-919 GIVDNAIEH
+919 EIVDDAIERG
-928 SGRKGRRR
+928 SRKGKRRTSR
-936 SSKKNGGLIMLKDKD
+936 KNGGLIILKDKD
-951 FV
+951 FIS

>member
-27 KVVDTI
+27 KVVETI
-33 EWRKVKKWSELAVA
+33 EWRKVKKWSELAIA

-156 GRIDECIRECDDL
+156 GRIDECVRECDDL

-184 LKSRYSVLT
+184 LKNRYAKLT
-193 KSQKAK
+193 KSQQAK
-199 LDMIEEYRAAGMEYS
+199 LDMMEEYRAAGMEYS
-214 TIAPEYDSEPDI
+214 TVMPEYDSEPDI
-226 EHEEIK
+226 EHEEVK
-232 EPEPEEEY
+232 EPEPQEEY

-263 AKILGGINGESE
+263 AKILGGINGPGEE
-275 AGEEE
+275 AAEPEITEPAGIEE
-280 PSAELTAE
+280 PSETTEAVEPSETTEFVEPEEDTWEEPEE
-288 AEAEP
+288 AEEPEEQPEAEKEP
-293 SVESEPETEVEPT
+293 EEAEEQPEVEKESEPDSIE
-306 AEAEPEA
+306 
-313 DNEPTVEA
+313 D
-321 EPEADNEP
+321 
-329 SAELTAEAEAEPS
+329 
-342 AESEPEAEVEQ
+342 
-353 SAESETEQEVEP
+353 
-365 ETEAEAEPSVEAE
+365 
-378 PEEKYKDLYEGIDE
+378 KYKDIYEGIDE

-401 HHWNRYK
+401 HHWNRYR
-408 SVMVDDTKDPMT
+408 SVMEDDTKEPMT
-420 AELPLPEG
+420 ADVPLPEG
-428 ALPKYIVEKSETEG
+428 ALPKYIVEKSEMEG
-442 ETDTNP
+442 EAGTNP

-458 IEKQEEPPVSEEP
+458 IEKQEEPVEE
-471 EEPEVSGAEED
+471 ESVAEAAEPEED
-482 DEYMVKLVEET
+482 DEYMVRLVTEDDEPQEEPET
-493 GEPDDNRDENTAET
+493 NETEPE
-507 TESVEEAVRKA
+507 ESVEEAVKKA
-518 VMEPEAAEE
+518 VSEPAEPEE

-533 QMDIMQWMESV
+533 QMDIMQWMESM
-544 QDIAESD
+544 QDTVVED
-551 DADEAVTAEEEPE
+551 TPE
-564 ETESEEEPVDEQVSD
+564 TDTETEAAELEKIPD
-579 DAEEEPVDEEQMI
+579 DEQMI

-609 EVQEELD
+609 EVREELD
-616 AREKEEALTAVT
+616 ARAGEEAPTMIA
-628 EEEYVDD
+628 EEEYIDD
-635 TKVTDAA
+635 EADDAGEIMA
-642 DEMTATVEEEA
+642 DDEAEEEFSEEEIAAYEEEHSAAEDEITAAAEDEMTAAA
-653 ESEAEEAEPAEE
+653 E
-665 EPEAESTEESEEEPE
+665 
-680 AELTEESE
+680 
-688 EEPEEAEPAEEEAE
+688 
-702 DDEDNDYALKSS
+702 EDNDNDYVLKPS

-722 LFINGMEETAA
+722 LFISGMEETAA
-733 EIINNKKREAPDG
+733 EIINNKKREVPDG
-746 TSAHGNIV
+746 TSAHGNIA
-754 VVGRAKTNKTDFAID
+754 VVGRAKTDKTDFAID
-769 LFKALHA
+769 LFKALHSE
-776 DDSNKKLRIAKT
+776 DNNKKLRIAKT
-788 NAAAVNSKSILASV
+788 NAAAINSKSILASA
-802 DKIKGTT
+802 DKLKGIT

-817 LTKESARELVQVME
+817 LTKESARELAQVME
-831 GDTDS
+831 GDTES

-847 INRLFAEVPRLSEM
+847 INRVFTEVPDLSRM
-861 FSYRVEV
+861 FDYRVEV

-891 GEKALLKLYLLIGE
+891 GEKALLKLYLLAGGI
-905 VDTGD
+905 DTGD
-910 AAKAIESIR
+910 ATKAVESIR
-919 GIVDNAIEH
+919 EIVDDAIERG
-928 SGRKGRRR
+928 SRKGKRRTSR
-936 SSKKNGGLIMLKDKD
+936 KNGGLIILKDKD
-951 FV
+951 FIS

>member
-27 KVVDTI
+27 KVVETI
-33 EWRKVKKWSELAVA
+33 EWRKVKKWSELAIA

-156 GRIDECIRECDDL
+156 GRIDECVRECDDL

-184 LKSRYSVLT
+184 LKNRYAKLT
-193 KSQKAK
+193 KSQQAK
-199 LDMIEEYRAAGMEYS
+199 LDMMEEYRAAGMEYS
-214 TIAPEYDSEPDI
+214 TVMPEYDSEPDI

-232 EPEPEEEY
+232 EPEPQEEY

-263 AKILGGINGESE
+263 AKILGGINGPGEESVE
-275 AGEEE
+275 PTITEPGEESVEPEITEPAGIEE
-280 PSAELTAE
+280 PSETTEFVEPEEDTWEEPEE
-288 AEAEP
+288 AE
-293 SVESEPETEVEPT
+293 EPEEQ
-306 AEAEPEA
+306 
-313 DNEPTVEA
+313 
-321 EPEADNEP
+321 
-329 SAELTAEAEAEPS
+329 
-342 AESEPEAEVEQ
+342 PEAEE
-353 SAESETEQEVEP
+353 ESEETEEQPEVED
-365 ETEAEAEPSVEAE
+365 ESEQDSIED
-378 PEEKYKDLYEGIDE
+378 KYKDIYEGIDE

-401 HHWNRYK
+401 HHWNRYR
-408 SVMVDDTKDPMT
+408 SVMEDDTKEPMT
-420 AELPLPEG
+420 ADVPLPEG
-428 ALPKYIVEKSETEG
+428 ALPKYIVEKSEMEG
-442 ETDTNP
+442 EAGINP

-458 IEKQEEPPVSEEP
+458 IEKQEEPVEE
-471 EEPEVSGAEED
+471 ESVAEAVEPEED
-482 DEYMVKLVEET
+482 DEYMVRLVTEDDEPQEEPET
-493 GEPDDNRDENTAET
+493 DETEPE
-507 TESVEEAVRKA
+507 ESVEEAVQKA
-518 VMEPEAAEE
+518 VSEPAEPEE

-533 QMDIMQWMESV
+533 QMDIMQWMESM
-544 QDIAESD
+544 QDTVVEDTPETDTETKA
-551 DADEAVTAEEEPE
+551 AEPE
-564 ETESEEEPVDEQVSD
+564 EIPDN
-579 DAEEEPVDEEQMI
+579 EQMI

-609 EVQEELD
+609 EVREELD
-616 AREKEEALTAVT
+616 ARAGEEAPTMIA
-628 EEEYVDD
+628 EEEYIDD
-635 TKVTDAA
+635 EADDAGEIMA
-642 DEMTATVEEEA
+642 DDEAEEEFSEEEIAAYEEEHSAAEDEITAAAEDEMTAAVE
-653 ESEAEEAEPAEE
+653 
-665 EPEAESTEESEEEPE
+665 
-680 AELTEESE
+680 
-688 EEPEEAEPAEEEAE
+688 
-702 DDEDNDYALKSS
+702 EDNDNDYVLKPS

-722 LFINGMEETAA
+722 LFISGMEETAA
-733 EIINNKKREAPDG
+733 EIINNKKREVPDG
-746 TSAHGNIV
+746 TSAHGNIA
-754 VVGRAKTNKTDFAID
+754 VVGRAKTDKTDFAID
-769 LFKALHA
+769 LFKALHSE
-776 DDSNKKLRIAKT
+776 DNNKKLRIAKT
-788 NAAAVNSKSILASV
+788 NAAAINSKSILASA
-802 DKIKGTT
+802 DKLKGIT

-817 LTKESARELVQVME
+817 LTKESARELAQVME
-831 GDTDS
+831 GDTES

-847 INRLFAEVPRLSEM
+847 INRVFAEVPDLSRM
-861 FSYRVEV
+861 FDYRVEV

-891 GEKALLKLYLLIGE
+891 GEKALLKLYLLAGG

-910 AAKAIESIR
+910 ATKAVESIR
-919 GIVDNAIEH
+919 EIVDDAIERG
-928 SGRKGRRR
+928 SRKGKRRTSR
-936 SSKKNGGLIMLKDKD
+936 KNGGLIILKDKD
-951 FV
+951 FIS

>member
-27 KVVDTI
+27 KVVETI
-33 EWRKVKKWSELAVA
+33 EWRKVKKWSELAIA

-98 NEFVEAAPRDTEK
+98 NEYVEAAPRDTEK

-156 GRIDECIRECDDL
+156 GRIDECVRECDDL

-184 LKSRYSVLT
+184 LKNRYAKLT
-193 KSQKAK
+193 KSQQAK
-199 LDMIEEYRAAGMEYS
+199 LDMMEEYRAAGMEYS
-214 TIAPEYDSEPDI
+214 TVMPEYDSEPDI
-226 EHEEIK
+226 EHEEVK
-232 EPEPEEEY
+232 EPEPQEEY

-263 AKILGGINGESE
+263 AKILGGINGPGEEAVEPEITEPAGIEESSEPAEAVEPEEESEETVEQPEEEEESEESGEQPEAEEEPEE
-275 AGEEE
+275 AGEQ
-280 PSAELTAE
+280 
-288 AEAEP
+288 
-293 SVESEPETEVEPT
+293 
-306 AEAEPEA
+306 
-313 DNEPTVEA
+313 
-321 EPEADNEP
+321 
-329 SAELTAEAEAEPS
+329 
-342 AESEPEAEVEQ
+342 PEAEE
-353 SAESETEQEVEP
+353 
-365 ETEAEAEPSVEAE
+365 E
-378 PEEKYKDLYEGIDE
+378 PEETEEQPEAEKETEPDNIEDKYKDIYEGIDE

-401 HHWNRYK
+401 HHWNRYR
-408 SVMVDDTKDPMT
+408 SVMEDDTKEPMT
-420 AELPLPEG
+420 ADVPLPEG
-428 ALPKYIVEKSETEG
+428 ALPKYIVEKSEMEG
-442 ETDTNP
+442 EAGTNP

-458 IEKQEEPPVSEEP
+458 IEKQEEPVEE
-471 EEPEVSGAEED
+471 ENVAEAAEPEED
-482 DEYMVKLVEET
+482 DEYMVRLVTEDDGVQEEPETDEAESAEPVEET
-493 GEPDDNRDENTAET
+493 
-507 TESVEEAVRKA
+507 VQKA
-518 VMEPEAAEE
+518 VSEPAEPEE

-533 QMDIMQWMESV
+533 QMDIMQWMESM
-544 QDIAESD
+544 QDTVVED
-551 DADEAVTAEEEPE
+551 TPETDTETEAAEPE
-564 ETESEEEPVDEQVSD
+564 EIPD
-579 DAEEEPVDEEQMI
+579 DEQMI

-609 EVQEELD
+609 EVREELD
-616 AREKEEALTAVT
+616 ARASEEAPTMVA
-628 EEEYVDD
+628 EEEYIGDEADD
-635 TKVTDAA
+635 AGEIMA
-642 DEMTATVEEEA
+642 DD
-653 ESEAEEAEPAEE
+653 EAEEEF
-665 EPEAESTEESEEEPE
+665 SEEEI
-680 AELTEESE
+680 AAYE
-688 EEPEEAEPAEEEAE
+688 EEHSAVEDEITAAAE
-702 DDEDNDYALKSS
+702 DEIADAVEEDNDNDYVLKPS

-722 LFINGMEETAA
+722 LFISGMEETAA
-733 EIINNKKREAPDG
+733 EIINNKKREVPDG
-746 TSAHGNIV
+746 TSAHGNIA
-754 VVGRAKTNKTDFAID
+754 VVGRAKTDKTDFAID
-769 LFKALHA
+769 LFKALHSE
-776 DDSNKKLRIAKT
+776 DSNKKLRIAKT
-788 NAAAVNSKSILASV
+788 NAAAINSKSILASA
-802 DKIKGTT
+802 DKLKGIT

-817 LTKESARELVQVME
+817 LTKESARELAQVME
-831 GDTDS
+831 GDTES

-847 INRLFAEVPRLSEM
+847 INRVFAEVPDLSRM
-861 FSYRVEV
+861 FDYRVEV

-891 GEKALLKLYLLIGE
+891 GEKALLKLYLLAGG

-910 AAKAIESIR
+910 ATKAVESIR
-919 GIVDNAIEH
+919 EIVDDAIERG
-928 SGRKGRRR
+928 SRKGKRRTSR
-936 SSKKNGGLIMLKDKD
+936 KNGGLIILKDKD
-951 FV
+951 FIS

>member
-27 KVVDTI
+27 KVVETI
-33 EWRKVKKWSELAVA
+33 EWRKVKKWSELAIA

-156 GRIDECIRECDDL
+156 GRIDECVRECDDL

-184 LKSRYSVLT
+184 LKNRYAKLT
-193 KSQKAK
+193 KSQQAK
-199 LDMIEEYRAAGMEYS
+199 LDMMEEYRAAGMEYS
-214 TIAPEYDSEPDI
+214 TVMPEYDSEPDI
-226 EHEEIK
+226 EHEEVK
-232 EPEPEEEY
+232 EPEPQEEY

-263 AKILGGINGESE
+263 AKILGGINGP
-275 AGEEE
+275 GEEE
-280 PSAELTAE
+280 AVEPKITGQGEEAVEPEITEPAGIEEPSETTEFVEPEEDTWEEPEE
-288 AEAEP
+288 AEEPEEQPEAEEEP
-293 SVESEPETEVEPT
+293 EEAEEQPEVEKESEPDSIE
-306 AEAEPEA
+306 
-313 DNEPTVEA
+313 D
-321 EPEADNEP
+321 
-329 SAELTAEAEAEPS
+329 
-342 AESEPEAEVEQ
+342 
-353 SAESETEQEVEP
+353 
-365 ETEAEAEPSVEAE
+365 
-378 PEEKYKDLYEGIDE
+378 KYKDIYEGIDE

-401 HHWNRYK
+401 HHWNRYR
-408 SVMVDDTKDPMT
+408 SVMEDDTKEPMT
-420 AELPLPEG
+420 ADVPLPEG
-428 ALPKYIVEKSETEG
+428 ALPKYIVEKSEMEG
-442 ETDTNP
+442 EAGTNP

-458 IEKQEEPPVSEEP
+458 IEKQEEPVEE
-471 EEPEVSGAEED
+471 ENVAEAAEPEED
-482 DEYMVKLVEET
+482 DEYMVRLVTEDDEPQEEPET
-493 GEPDDNRDENTAET
+493 DETEPE
-507 TESVEEAVRKA
+507 ESVEEAVKKA
-518 VMEPEAAEE
+518 VSEPAEPEE

-533 QMDIMQWMESV
+533 QMDIMQWMESM
-544 QDIAESD
+544 QDTVVEDTPETDAET
-551 DADEAVTAEEEPE
+551 EAAEPE
-564 ETESEEEPVDEQVSD
+564 EIPD
-579 DAEEEPVDEEQMI
+579 DEQMI

-609 EVQEELD
+609 EVREELD
-616 AREKEEALTAVT
+616 ARAGEEAPTMIA
-628 EEEYVDD
+628 EEEYIDD
-635 TKVTDAA
+635 EADDAGEIMA
-642 DEMTATVEEEA
+642 DDEAEEEFSEEEIAAYEEEHSAAEDEITAAAEDEMTAAVE
-653 ESEAEEAEPAEE
+653 
-665 EPEAESTEESEEEPE
+665 
-680 AELTEESE
+680 
-688 EEPEEAEPAEEEAE
+688 
-702 DDEDNDYALKSS
+702 EDNDNDYVLKPS

-722 LFINGMEETAA
+722 LFISGMEETAA
-733 EIINNKKREAPDG
+733 EIINNKKREVPDG
-746 TSAHGNIV
+746 TSAHGNIA
-754 VVGRAKTNKTDFAID
+754 VVGRAKTDKTDFAID
-769 LFKALHA
+769 LFKALHSE
-776 DDSNKKLRIAKT
+776 DNNKKLRIAKT
-788 NAAAVNSKSILASV
+788 NAAAINSKSILASA
-802 DKIKGTT
+802 DKLKGIT

-817 LTKESARELVQVME
+817 LTKESARELAQVME
-831 GDTDS
+831 GDTES

-847 INRLFAEVPRLSEM
+847 INRVFAEVPDLSRM
-861 FSYRVEV
+861 FDYRVEV

-891 GEKALLKLYLLIGE
+891 GEKALLKLYLLAGGI
-905 VDTGD
+905 DTGD
-910 AAKAIESIR
+910 ATKAVESIR
-919 GIVDNAIEH
+919 EIVDDAIERG
-928 SGRKGRRR
+928 SRKGKRRTSR
-936 SSKKNGGLIMLKDKD
+936 KNGGLIILKDKD
-951 FV
+951 FIS